1 MFTTALLKTKTHV
14 KENLPDT
21 PHQVIREVTE
31 KLLSQIMC
39 SLLHLK
45 TEYV

>member
-21 PHQVIREVTE
+21 HQVIREVTE